1 LKACLSEW
9 HWTPS
14 ETIAPFA
21 NNGNADSIA
30 ANIIIRLPQKLA
42 HLLHEGQTLLLRNI
56 THF

>member
-1 LKACLSEW
+1 MGFATANRAPTSR
-9 HWTPS
+9 S
-14 ETIAPFA
+14 IAPFA
-21 NNGNADSIA
+21 NNGNTDSIA